1 MSVGLLLITHNDIG
15 TALLHT
21 ASRMLGDCPLQ
32 TQALAITEDCSP
44 EELRDQAQ
52 AMAEELD
59 TGEGVLVLTDL
70 YGSTPSNIANSL
82 QVDSGRRVLA
92 GVNLSMI
99 VRVLNYPGRS
109 LADLADKALSGGRD
123 GILPCPAS
131 DQGRDP

>member
-70 YGSTPSNIANSL
+70 YGSTPSNI
-82 QVDSGRRVLA
+82 
-92 GVNLSMI
+92 VNLSMI
-99 VRVLNYPGRS
+99 VRVLNYPGLS